1 MGYVAVISLVV
12 TLVYVCHSQEFEPKT
27 YCTPADDCWP
37 SNDVF
42 DTFKTANPNME
53 VVLRGMQNLSRCH
66 ASL

>member
-1 MGYVAVISLVV
+1 MGYVAVISLIV

-37 SNDVF
+37 SNNVF
-42 DTFKTANPNME
+42 DTFKTDNPNME
-53 VVLRGMQNLSRCH
+53 VVLRGMETLSCCY